1 MAEWGMNISEHNM
14 VAGIL
19 VKIIKFAIYLYVI
32 TMLFIEIHLLLFGIA
47 NLFVDK
53 YNFQLQEM
61 KSNYVAHGYNNFL
74 YYFTKIIEEMSGFTS
89 VLMVLFILSIVYISY
104 HFCKNK
110 KFPRVIIG
118 TVINNILGLLIC
130 AVLFFL
136 TGKLFSDSIQ
146 GLVIVVLSLLPII
159 YSIYLIKYKGKSK
172 KSEIAIFDKGKNKKS
187 EKESLDSFVFETKS
201 GKVFLEN
208 PYRGIYI
215 QGGAGSGKSA
225 SVFEPIIQ
233 QLGEKQFTGIL
244 YDFKSPELTTLIY
257 LSYQNTTIKVKNVDF
272 KQPLLS
278 DRVNPIDPNYL
289 GKSAIAMEY
298 ARVILNNLLPES
310 IKKPD
315 FWISNAKMILAGVIW
330 YLRKEHPKYCT
341 LPHAISLILHSQI
354 DVLIEKVSQ
363 DYEAGGMVASL
374 RESIERGAERTV
386 AGMLSTL
393 QNALSGLNS
402 HDIFWILSS
411 NDVDLHLNNKEN
423 PTFLCL
429 GNDSTLPTTYTPAI
443 SLIISVALRQ
453 MNQPDQQ
460 KSVVLLD
467 EAPTIFIPNIEQIP
481 ATARSNKIATIFGV
495 QDFAQL
501 ADKYGQE
508 KAQVIISNLG
518 NQFFGR
524 ITNGKT
530 AEMVQNLFSK
540 KDEVFISKTDGTG
553 TSGQFVHLGSNSNA
567 GTSENVQERDRVK
580 VSDLVNLSQGEFYGI
595 IAEGSPR
602 EFLKTQFVRQQ
613 IKGDYIN
620 TKIPVNADMMKD
632 NYMRVIDEAKS
643 IINE

>member
-1 MAEWGMNISEHNM
+1 MESIGEVSSIFGLIIRLIKSVVIFAVFFSI
-14 VAGIL
+14 IL
-19 VKIIKFAIYLYVI
+19 
-32 TMLFIEIHLLLFGIA
+32 IESHLLVFGVA
-47 NLFVDK
+47 NIFVSK
-53 YNFQLQEM
+53 YNFQLLDF
-61 KSNYVAHGYNNFL
+61 KANYIANGYNNFL
-74 YYFTKIIEEMSGFTS
+74 YYFTGIIEKMSGLVS
-89 VLMVLFILSIVYISY
+89 IAIVLFIFSIVYISY
-104 HFCKNK
+104 YYSKRK
-110 KFPRVIIG
+110 KFPEAIIG
-118 TVINNILGLLIC
+118 TLINNFIILFAFFISFTIVDKYFFNLKEIIIPFLALIP
-130 AVLFFL
+130 
-136 TGKLFSDSIQ
+136 TIQ
-146 GLVIVVLSLLPII
+146 T
-159 YSIYLIKYKGKSK
+159 IYLLYFKGKSK
-172 KSEIAIFDKGKNKKS
+172 KFKLALSNNSLNEKSKKVYS
-187 EKESLDSFVFETKS
+187 VNFVFETKS
-201 GKVFLEN
+201 GKIILEN

-225 SVFEPIIQ
+225 SIFEPIIQ
-233 QLGEKQFTGIL
+233 QIGEKQFTGIL
-244 YDFKSPELTTLIY
+244 YDFKSPELTNLTY
-257 LSYQNTTIKVKNVDF
+257 LSYQNTAIKVKNIDF

-278 DRVNPIDPNYL
+278 DRVNPIDLNYL

-298 ARVILNNLLPES
+298 AQVILNNLLPES

-330 YLRKEHPKYCT
+330 FLRKEHPKYCT

-363 DYEAGGMVASL
+363 DYEAAGMVASL

-453 MNQPDQQ
+453 MNKPDQL
-460 KSVVLLD
+460 KSVILLD

-501 ADKYGQE
+501 ADKYGQD

-540 KDEVFISKTDGTG
+540 KDEIFVTKNDGSG
-553 TSGQFVHLGSNSNA
+553 TSGKFIHLGSNTSA
-567 GTSENVQERDRVK
+567 GKSEAIQERDRVK
-580 VSDLVNLSQGEFYGI
+580 ISDLVNLSQGEFYGI

-613 IKGDYIN
+613 IKGEYIN
-620 TKIPVNADMMKD
+620 TKIPVTEKIMEE
-632 NYMRVIDEAKS
+632 NYFRIVEECKS
-643 IINE
+643 IIE

>member
-1 MAEWGMNISEHNM
+1 MAISGPSVGELNTEFGI
-14 VAGIL
+14 VFKIAKTTVVFAGFFS
-19 VKIIKFAIYLYVI
+19 IIFL
-32 TMLFIEIHLLLFGIA
+32 EIHLLFFGIA
-47 NLFVDK
+47 NLFIAK
-53 YNFQLQEM
+53 YNLQLKDF
-61 KSNYVAHGYNNFL
+61 KSNYVANGYNNFL
-74 YYFTKIIEEMSGFTS
+74 YHFTGFMEKISGIVS
-89 VLMVLFILSIVYISY
+89 ISMVVFILSIIYISFFY
-104 HFCKNK
+104 AKRKN
-110 KFPRVIIG
+110 FPRVIVG
-118 TVINNILGLLIC
+118 TLINNII
-130 AVLFFL
+130 
-136 TGKLFSDSIQ
+136 I
-146 GLVIVVLSLLPII
+146 LVIFSLLCALIERYFADFKKIIFPLLALLPIL
-159 YSIYLIKYKGKSK
+159 YAIYLIKFKGKT
-172 KSEIAIFDKGKNKKS
+172 KSTTTLFQKGKKS
-187 EKESLDSFVFETKS
+187 EKENLDSFVFETKS

-225 SVFEPIIQ
+225 SIFEPIIKQ
-233 QLGEKQFTGIL
+233 IGEKQFTGIL
-244 YDFKSPELTTLIY
+244 YDFKSPELTNLIFS
-257 LSYQNTTIKVKNVDF
+257 SYSGTRIKVKNVDF
-272 KQPLLS
+272 KQPLFS
-278 DRVNPIDPNYL
+278 DRVNPINPTYL
-289 GKSAIAMEY
+289 SKSVIANEY
-298 ARVILNNLLPES
+298 ATVILNNLLPES

-341 LPHAISLILHSQI
+341 LPHAISLILHNPI
-354 DVLIEKVSQ
+354 DILIDKVSQ

-393 QNALSGLNS
+393 QNALSSLNS
-402 HDIFWILSS
+402 QDIFWILSR

-453 MNQPDQQ
+453 MNKPDQQ

-501 ADKYGQE
+501 AYKYGQD
-508 KAQVIISNLG
+508 KAQVIVSNLG

-540 KDEVFISKTDGTG
+540 KDEIFVSKSDGIG
-553 TSGQFVHLGSNSNA
+553 TSGQFVHLGSNTNA
-567 GTSENVQERDRVK
+567 GTSETVQERDRVK
-580 VSDLVNLSQGEFYGI
+580 ISDLVNLSQGEFYGI

-602 EFLKTQFVRQQ
+602 EFLKTQFNRAE
-613 IKGDYIN
+613 IINTHIN
-620 TKIPVNADMMKD
+620 TKIPATEKMMEE
-632 NYMRVIDEAKS
+632 NYFR
-643 IINE
+643 IIEECKNIIE

>member
-1 MAEWGMNISEHNM
+1 M
-14 VAGIL
+14 
-19 VKIIKFAIYLYVI
+19 IKLDDLQSVI
-32 TMLFIEIHLLLFGIA
+32 A
-47 NLFVDK
+47 
-53 YNFQLQEM
+53 
-61 KSNYVAHGYNNFL
+61 
-74 YYFTKIIEEMSGFTS
+74 
-89 VLMVLFILSIVYISY
+89 VLFISSVIYIC
-104 HFCKNK
+104 HFYCKSK

-118 TVINNILGLLIC
+118 TLINNAIFMFIFMILFYFVGNFFNYHKEKIILGLI
-130 AVLFFL
+130 A
-136 TGKLFSDSIQ
+136 S
-146 GLVIVVLSLLPII
+146 VIL
-159 YSIYLIKYKGKSK
+159 YATYLIKSKTNSKKSKEVFSSNK
-172 KSEIAIFDKGKNKKS
+172 KSEIAEAFIFQTNKGNIR
-187 EKESLDSFVFETKS
+187 
-201 GKVFLEN
+201 LEN

-225 SVFEPIIQ
+225 SIFEPIIQ
-233 QLGEKQFTGIL
+233 QIGEKQFTGML
-244 YDFKSPELTTLIY
+244 YDFKSPELTNLIY
-257 LSYQNTTIKVKNVDF
+257 LSYQNSNIKVKNLDF

-278 DRVNPIDPNYL
+278 DRVNPIDPKYL

-298 ARVILNNLLPES
+298 AQVILNNLLPES

-315 FWISNAKMILAGVIW
+315 FWIGNAKMILAGVIW

-402 HDIFWILSS
+402 HDVFWILSS
-411 NDVDLHLNNKEN
+411 NDVDLHLNSKEN

-481 ATARSNKIATIFGV
+481 ATGRSNRIATIFGV
-495 QDFAQL
+495 QDYSQL
-501 ADKYGQE
+501 ADKYGHD

-524 ITNGKT
+524 VTNGKT
-530 AEMVQNLFSK
+530 AEMIQSLFGK
-540 KDEVFISKTDGTG
+540 IDRTYISKSDGSG
-553 TSGQFVHLGSNSNA
+553 TSGQFIHLGSNTNT
-567 GTSENVQERDRVK
+567 GTSENIQERDRVK
-580 VSDLVNLSQGEFYGI
+580 VNDLVNLNQGEFYGI

-602 EFLKTQFVRQQ
+602 EFLKTQFKRNDNKV
-613 IKGDYIN
+613 DYIN
-620 TKIPVNADMMKD
+620 QKIPVNADMMKN
-632 NYMRVIDEAKS
+632 NYNK
-643 IINE
+643 IIEESKAIIE